1 MFGYIKPFKGM
12 LRVCEYETYK
22 AVYCGL
28 CKQLGGEY
36 GPFARLPLS

>member
-1 MFGYIKPFKGM
+1 MFGYVKPCSAQ

-28 CKQLGGEY
+28 CKQLGD
-36 GPFARLPLS
+36 RKSVV